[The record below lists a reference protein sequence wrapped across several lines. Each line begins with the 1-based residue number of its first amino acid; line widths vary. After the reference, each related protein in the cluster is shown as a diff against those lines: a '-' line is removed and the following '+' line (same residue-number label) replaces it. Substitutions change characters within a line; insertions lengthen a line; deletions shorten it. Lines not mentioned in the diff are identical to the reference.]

1 MSSGNLRPVCRSIF
15 GSGINAQAQEFT
27 WVKMTMM

>member
-1 MSSGNLRPVCRSIF
+1 MSSGNLRPGFRSIS

-27 WVKMTMM
+27 WVKMMMM